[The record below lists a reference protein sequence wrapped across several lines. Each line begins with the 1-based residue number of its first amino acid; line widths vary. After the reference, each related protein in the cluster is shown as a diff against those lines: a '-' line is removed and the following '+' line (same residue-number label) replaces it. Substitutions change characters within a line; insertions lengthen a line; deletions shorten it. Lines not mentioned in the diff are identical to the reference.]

1 MSVHQILLFIV
12 NFRIDSQKCGKKA
25 EQNKKQ
31 LYRRHFRGVYILV
44 NSHIIQGESTG
55 PDDLFLSFNTLFVG
69 QFRRAVACSK
79 ARKLPFMLEKRII
92 NFQLKIT
99 KL

>member
-1 MSVHQILLFIV
+1 MLFECFKRWEIIE
-12 NFRIDSQKCGKKA
+12 NG
-25 EQNKKQ
+25 
-31 LYRRHFRGVYILV
+31 RHLHALSE
-44 NSHIIQGESTG
+44 NIQGESTG

-69 QFRRAVACSK
+69 QFRCAVACSK